1 MPLEATSKN
10 SSPSGPVRSPC
21 ILRWVVCSSLAALPR
36 QTLIPPH
43 SQRDLLVDDRAAYI
57 SFLEAQV
64 EHISKAALD
73 NDALRNRVDALEE
86 KLSKVA
92 HLLQMTQAYSERQG
106 REAGDAVGQLRAT
119 TAQLEDRLA
128 SETQR
133 ITDGQIQAH
142 ERAEALASDVEAL
155 GPSLRAAAQAA
166 DVATFTAKA
175 AQASAAAS
183 QDAAIAAEAAAI
195 AAREGA
201 EGAWRGV
208 QAVAEAALR
217 AEVGCS
223 AAQAAAEAALRQILS
238 PCLAAGDESSSSSS
252 SSRPVLALPQGGGG
266 AANAAAADG
275 TSAAAAAAPPALL
288 SPPASPLQEEPTALS
303 TATPAGPG
311 AGRAA
316 LRLGRTPP
324 LPGSFPAA
332 PTAALS
338 AGSSGPVRAAQ
349 PPYLMGTGGR
359 EGEGSGGSPQPLLP
373 AYSLATAPMPPSIV
387 AQAVASA
394 VGTSVASLS
403 GALASLALRV
413 ADVEAGATRTG
424 SDLAA
429 TQVRPHASRVCIVSL
444 QCCLHRPCACSFPP
458 IAGERGRRGWSARGG
473 AGSPGR
479 ADHGSTGRRAQQRR
493 GSLRAAGRPACDAGG
508 SGLCAGG
515 SRD

>member
-1 MPLEATSKN
+1 MHPLA
-10 SSPSGPVRSPC
+10 
-21 ILRWVVCSSLAALPR
+21 
-36 QTLIPPH
+36 PP
-43 SQRDLLVDDRAAYI
+43 QRDLLVDDRAAYI

-119 TAQLEDRLA
+119 TAQLEGRLA
-128 SETQR
+128 AETQR

-155 GPSLRAAAQAA
+155 GPPLRAAAQAA

-175 AQASAAAS
+175 AQASATAS

-238 PCLAAGDESSSSSS
+238 PCMAAGDE
-252 SSRPVLALPQGGGG
+252 SSRPVLALPLEG
-266 AANAAAADG
+266 AHAAAADD
-275 TSAAAAAAPPALL
+275 TSVAAAAAAAPPALL
-288 SPPASPLQEEPTALS
+288 SPPASPPQEEPTALS

-316 LRLGRTPP
+316 PLRAGRTP
-324 LPGSFPAA
+324 LPVSFPA
-332 PTAALS
+332 PTAA
-338 AGSSGPVRAAQ
+338 AGVGLGPVRAAQ

-359 EGEGSGGSPQPLLP
+359 DGEESGASPQPLLP
-373 AYSLATAPMPPSIV
+373 AYSLATAPMPPSVV

-394 VGTSVASLS
+394 VGASVASLS

-413 ADVEAGATRTG
+413 ADVEAGAARTG
-424 SDLAA
+424 GDLAA
-429 TQVRPHASRVCIVSL
+429 TQVRPLAGLSSL
-444 QCCLHRPCACSFPP
+444 LGNDGSALCTAPLFYLPPPFPLP
-458 IAGERGRRGWSARGG
+458 IAGERGRCRWGTAGG
-473 AGSPGR
+473 ADGP
-479 ADHGSTGRRAQQRR
+479 
-493 GSLRAAGRPACDAGG
+493 
-508 SGLCAGG
+508 
-515 SRD
+515 